1 MLCGKMIRNTIL
13 RLQRGWSKLIRIL
26 SMTIAIRSDAGVL
39 AVSEEY
45 KKTVWKSN
53 HMNLLNTEVTWD
65 RKSLSQ
71 ADTVS
76 RVPCLIDKDMLR
88 ESINKIKNGRIV
100 GPSSVLLEMVKV
112 AGEVRLDM
120 MTDLVNQIIEV
131 ILEKLSPDVQKNC
144 SMLITWH

>member
-1 MLCGKMIRNTIL
+1 MWQDDQKYHFKTAERMVKTNENIINDHC
-13 RLQRGWSKLIRIL
+13 
-26 SMTIAIRSDAGVL
+26 IRSDAGVL

-45 KKTVWKSN
+45 KKTAWKSN

-120 MTDLVNQIIEV
+120 ITDLVNQIIEV

>member
-1 MLCGKMIRNTIL
+1 MIRNTIL

-26 SMTIAIRSDAGVL
+26 SMTIAIRSDAAAL

-45 KKTVWKSN
+45 KKTAWKSN

>member
-1 MLCGKMIRNTIL
+1 MIRNTIL

-45 KKTVWKSN
+45 KKTAWKSN

>member
-1 MLCGKMIRNTIL
+1 
-13 RLQRGWSKLIRIL
+13 
-26 SMTIAIRSDAGVL
+26 
-39 AVSEEY
+39 
-45 KKTVWKSN
+45 
-53 HMNLLNTEVTWD
+53 MNLLNTEVTWD

-88 ESINKIKNGRIV
+88 ESINKIKNARIV